1 MPGHAHERPAPCWR
15 RMAVIEVDA
24 SCGNLDDILED
35 ISFDSRLEPQPIADS
50 GTCRFALIVNASRGP
65 DRSAMAAF
73 ALLSALEA
81 IAEDGGLPGFRIVA
95 GDYWLQQGA
104 TTGAGANDEAVRP
117 PTRLF
122 DRTASRH
129 TPAGGATFGI
139 DGSISN
145 GNTSGAAA
153 PADRMKAIA

>member
-1 MPGHAHERPAPCWR
+1 MSGYAHERPAPCWR

-24 SCGNLDDILED
+24 SCRNLDDILED
-35 ISFDSRLEPQPIADS
+35 ISFDSRLEPEPAMDQ

-65 DRSAMAAF
+65 DRSAMATF

-81 IAEDGGLPGFRIVA
+81 IAEDGGLPGFRVVA
-95 GDYWLQQGA
+95 GQYWLQQG
-104 TTGAGANDEAVRP
+104 TTARAGANDAP
-117 PTRLF
+117 ACTQPHH
-122 DRTASRH
+122 A
-129 TPAGGATFGI
+129 PAGGATFCI